1 MSPDEEVIRQRGQ
14 IRTSPRKRAFQTSTP
29 TITDVGK
36 AMHIHTVLVHELMHV
51 KLSMSIYLL
60 LSWILVV
67 VPYYQHRA
75 AQLVPRWCIGSALSI
90 GGSLIII

>member
-36 AMHIHTVLVHELMHV
+36 ATHIHIVLINACQIINVDLFIALM
-51 KLSMSIYLL
+51 
-60 LSWILVV
+60 
-67 VPYYQHRA
+67 
-75 AQLVPRWCIGSALSI
+75 GTG
-90 GGSLIII
+90 GGSLSST